1 MYNPMNNLG
10 VNAFMRW
17 PVLSLPIA
25 AVVGLF
31 SNSIIGAAVAWVA
44 SVALATWVATKA
56 LKEQICDCEE
66 EAKKKGWMS
75 LPKVNWVI
83 EHSPDSGREKP
94 WELFSMF
101 GDDESTKQ
109 HYASYSTEENAL
121 KRKEILEKAMNPSK
135 ED

>member
-17 PVLSLPIA
+17 PVLALPLA
-25 AVVGLF
+25 SVVGLF
-31 SNSIIGAAVAWVA
+31 SNSLIGAGIAWVA
-44 SVALATWVATKA
+44 SVALGTWAATKVY
-56 LKEQICDCEE
+56 KEQICDCEE
-66 EAKKKGWMS
+66 EAKKKGWGS

-83 EHSPDSGREKP
+83 EHSPDSGGERP
-94 WELFSMF
+94 WELFSMY

-109 HYASYSTEENAL
+109 HYASYASEANAL
-121 KRKEILEKAMNPSK
+121 RRKSILEGATNPSK